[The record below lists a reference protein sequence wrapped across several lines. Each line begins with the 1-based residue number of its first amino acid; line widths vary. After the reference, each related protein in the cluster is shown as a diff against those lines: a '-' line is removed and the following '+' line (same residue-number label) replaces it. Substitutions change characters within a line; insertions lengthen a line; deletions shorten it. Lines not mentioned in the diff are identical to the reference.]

1 MTLEQLVA
9 KETDGNLMDIYAELA
24 SAVIPATSY
33 TRNYIRKVNKMI
45 DAGKLCIN
53 PTTYRK
59 VYLPTFAKVVKDEL
73 ARRYISHLQYT
84 K

>member
-9 KETDGNLMDIYAELA
+9 RETDGNLMDIYDELS
-24 SAVIPATSY
+24 SAIVPSTSY
-33 TRNYIRKVNKMI
+33 TRNYIRKVNRMI

-73 ARRYISHLQYT
+73 ARRYIDHLQHT